1 MEKGRA
7 IVLHRRFAWVP
18 AAVVIA
24 AALAL
29 MVLPVRNYF
38 VQNEEIAQTRRE
50 IAAIKDQNAELR
62 RKASV
67 QNDPAALELKARED
81 LGMVLPGEE
90 SYVVLAPSAAGQVPD
105 WVSVG
110 LNFDPK
116 AATSGT
122 G

>member
-1 MEKGRA
+1 M
-7 IVLHRRFAWVP
+7 
-18 AAVVIA
+18 IA